1 MSLITELR
9 RRQVHRAAVLYAAS
23 AWLFVQVATQVF
35 PFFHIADWI
44 VQSDPRFAAFC
55 RKIGLPA
62 PGNKVETVPRVPV
75 VGSKTAGAPGGEARL
90 LTLRSARNP
99 VPRAGLHLVAAS
111 QAMPWSSVW
120 IPACRGKGPSLESCT

>member
-1 MSLITELR
+1 MSLVTELR

-62 PGNKVETVPRVPV
+62 PGEKVETVLRAAV
-75 VGSKTAGAPGGEARL
+75 VGSTTAGAPGGEARL

-99 VPRAGLHLVAAS
+99 VPRAGLHLVAAW
-111 QAMPWSSVW
+111 QAMPWSSA
-120 IPACRGKGPSLESCT
+120 PACRGKGPGLESCT